1 MKYRKHHLFYP
12 ILFCLFYACTFHTK
26 TTEADKTLQID
37 ATDFTDWTSLL
48 HIEEITPLGENS
60 DSLLSVA
67 QKCLIND
74 ERFLFWD
81 FKMKCVYAYD
91 RQGNFLFTI
100 GRQGGAEFECADLRD
115 IYLGKTKTE
124 LLDATGI
131 LVFDAKDGHFME
143 KKKLA
148 ETNTAEYFK
157 FQPLEDNQYLL
168 FSPDKEYTVY
178 RWADGKLTG
187 LQERKGHQ
195 LITNHFQPYGN
206 ECLIYP
212 DYGHFV
218 VQAYANGT
226 LRTKYFLDFGS
237 KAFPLRQLPQNGAQF
252 EQTDSWPEY
261 FKSVTELRESDKWL
275 YAKAVGPE
283 QTYYDILYDKSSD
296 RLWAGPT
303 DLDLGLI
310 PIDVEGESFY
320 GLIYPEYLAEDCAW
334 YDTLKGSMPEGR
346 ESNPV
351 LVKFAVNECDFLFP

>member
-26 TTEADKTLQID
+26 TPEADKTLHIRS
-37 ATDFTDWTSLL
+37 TDFTDWASLL

-100 GRQGGAEFECADLRD
+100 GNQGGAEFECADLRD
-115 IYLGKTKTE
+115 IYLGKNKIE

-187 LQERKGHQ
+187 LRERKGHQ
-195 LITNHFQPYGN
+195 LITNHFQLYGN

-226 LRTKYFLDFGS
+226 LRPKYFLDFGN
-237 KAFPLRQLPQNGAQF
+237 KAFPLR
-252 EQTDSWPEY
+252 
-261 FKSVTELRESDKWL
+261 
-275 YAKAVGPE
+275 
-283 QTYYDILYDKSSD
+283 
-296 RLWAGPT
+296 
-303 DLDLGLI
+303 
-310 PIDVEGESFY
+310 
-320 GLIYPEYLAEDCAW
+320 
-334 YDTLKGSMPEGR
+334 
-346 ESNPV
+346 
-351 LVKFAVNECDFLFP
+351 